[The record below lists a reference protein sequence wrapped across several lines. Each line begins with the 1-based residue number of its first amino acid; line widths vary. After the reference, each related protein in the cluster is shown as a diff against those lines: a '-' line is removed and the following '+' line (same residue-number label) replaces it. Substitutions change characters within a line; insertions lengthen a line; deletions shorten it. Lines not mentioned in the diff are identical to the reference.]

1 MLNLNQ
7 IGVHFGERTLFEN
20 ISLAVGIKDRVGLV
34 GRNGAGKSTLLK
46 IVAGVQNASEGNVHT
61 PKDYRIGYLA
71 QEMEHNEDATVL
83 EEAQSA
89 FAVYQELEAEI
100 EQISNDISTRTD
112 YESDA
117 YARLIDRLGEA
128 NDQLALMGTGSKEEQ
143 TQRVLQGLGFRPA
156 DMDRKMSEFSGGWK
170 MRVELGKLLLV
181 APDLLLL
188 DEPTNHLDIESIEW
202 LENFLKFYPGS
213 MVLISHDRTFLDNVT
228 DRTVEITSTRVHDH
242 KASYSKYMAWR
253 EEEFARQ
260 ESAAKQQQKDI
271 AHTEELINKFR
282 AKKNKAAFAQ
292 SLIKKLDKMER
303 IEVDQFENAAMRFR
317 FPPAPRAGKVVVEAQ
332 RLAKRFD
339 DLEVFKDVDLMI
351 ARQDKV
357 ALVGKNG
364 AGKTTL
370 FYMIAGLV
378 AIDSG
383 KIYLSGKELNQ
394 KSISERT
401 SLGLTYLPQ
410 ESSIFKG
417 LTVEANILSA
427 LEQRKDLNH
436 KESQKELDSLLGDFG
451 LHGLSKTLG
460 IKLSG
465 GERRRTEIARS
476 VASNPKFILL
486 DEPFAGI
493 DPIAVSDLKSIIHNL
508 NEKGIGVVISDH
520 NVRDTMN
527 ICTKV
532 LIVNKG
538 KIIANGEPSEIA
550 NDKLVKEVYLGKDFD
565 TVL

>member
-1 MLNLNQ
+1 MNLF
-7 IGVHFGERTLFEN
+7 VEN
-20 ISLAVGIKDRVGLV
+20 LHKTYDKKAAVDGIS
-34 GRNGAGKSTLLK
+34 
-46 IVAGVQNASEGNVHT
+46 
-61 PKDYRIGYLA
+61 
-71 QEMEHNEDATVL
+71 
-83 EEAQSA
+83 
-89 FAVYQELEAEI
+89 F
-100 EQISNDISTRTD
+100 
-112 YESDA
+112 
-117 YARLIDRLGEA
+117 
-128 NDQLALMGTGSKEEQ
+128 
-143 TQRVLQGLGFRPA
+143 
-156 DMDRKMSEFSGGWK
+156 
-170 MRVELGKLLLV
+170 
-181 APDLLLL
+181 
-188 DEPTNHLDIESIEW
+188 
-202 LENFLKFYPGS
+202 
-213 MVLISHDRTFLDNVT
+213 
-228 DRTVEITSTRVHDH
+228 EITSGET
-242 KASYSKYMAWR
+242 
-253 EEEFARQ
+253 
-260 ESAAKQQQKDI
+260 I
-271 AHTEELINKFR
+271 GILG
-282 AKKNKAAFAQ
+282 
-292 SLIKKLDKMER
+292 
-303 IEVDQFENAAMRFR
+303 
-317 FPPAPRAGKVVVEAQ
+317 P
-332 RLAKRFD
+332 
-339 DLEVFKDVDLMI
+339 
-351 ARQDKV
+351 
-357 ALVGKNG
+357 NG

-378 AIDSG
+378 TIDTG

-401 SLGLTYLPQ
+401 ALGLTYLPQ

-493 DPIAVSDLKSIIHNL
+493 DPIAVSDLKTIIHSL

>member
-1 MLNLNQ
+1 MNLF
-7 IGVHFGERTLFEN
+7 VEN
-20 ISLAVGIKDRVGLV
+20 LQKTYDKKSVVDGIS
-34 GRNGAGKSTLLK
+34 
-46 IVAGVQNASEGNVHT
+46 
-61 PKDYRIGYLA
+61 
-71 QEMEHNEDATVL
+71 
-83 EEAQSA
+83 
-89 FAVYQELEAEI
+89 F
-100 EQISNDISTRTD
+100 
-112 YESDA
+112 
-117 YARLIDRLGEA
+117 
-128 NDQLALMGTGSKEEQ
+128 
-143 TQRVLQGLGFRPA
+143 
-156 DMDRKMSEFSGGWK
+156 
-170 MRVELGKLLLV
+170 
-181 APDLLLL
+181 
-188 DEPTNHLDIESIEW
+188 
-202 LENFLKFYPGS
+202 
-213 MVLISHDRTFLDNVT
+213 
-228 DRTVEITSTRVHDH
+228 EITSGQT
-242 KASYSKYMAWR
+242 
-253 EEEFARQ
+253 
-260 ESAAKQQQKDI
+260 I
-271 AHTEELINKFR
+271 GILG
-282 AKKNKAAFAQ
+282 
-292 SLIKKLDKMER
+292 
-303 IEVDQFENAAMRFR
+303 
-317 FPPAPRAGKVVVEAQ
+317 P
-332 RLAKRFD
+332 
-339 DLEVFKDVDLMI
+339 
-351 ARQDKV
+351 
-357 ALVGKNG
+357 NG

-493 DPIAVSDLKSIIHNL
+493 DPIAVSDLKSIIHSL

>member
-1 MLNLNQ
+1 MNLF
-7 IGVHFGERTLFEN
+7 VEN
-20 ISLAVGIKDRVGLV
+20 LHKTYDKKAVVDGIS
-34 GRNGAGKSTLLK
+34 
-46 IVAGVQNASEGNVHT
+46 
-61 PKDYRIGYLA
+61 
-71 QEMEHNEDATVL
+71 
-83 EEAQSA
+83 
-89 FAVYQELEAEI
+89 F
-100 EQISNDISTRTD
+100 
-112 YESDA
+112 
-117 YARLIDRLGEA
+117 
-128 NDQLALMGTGSKEEQ
+128 
-143 TQRVLQGLGFRPA
+143 
-156 DMDRKMSEFSGGWK
+156 
-170 MRVELGKLLLV
+170 
-181 APDLLLL
+181 
-188 DEPTNHLDIESIEW
+188 
-202 LENFLKFYPGS
+202 
-213 MVLISHDRTFLDNVT
+213 
-228 DRTVEITSTRVHDH
+228 EITSGET
-242 KASYSKYMAWR
+242 
-253 EEEFARQ
+253 
-260 ESAAKQQQKDI
+260 I
-271 AHTEELINKFR
+271 GILG
-282 AKKNKAAFAQ
+282 
-292 SLIKKLDKMER
+292 
-303 IEVDQFENAAMRFR
+303 
-317 FPPAPRAGKVVVEAQ
+317 P
-332 RLAKRFD
+332 
-339 DLEVFKDVDLMI
+339 
-351 ARQDKV
+351 
-357 ALVGKNG
+357 NG

-436 KESQKELDSLLGDFG
+436 KESQKEMDSLLGDFG

-493 DPIAVSDLKSIIHNL
+493 DPIAVSDLKSLMHSL
-508 NEKGIGVVISDH
+508 NKKGIGVVISDH

-538 KIIANGEPSEIA
+538 KIIANGEPLEIV
-550 NDKLVKEVYLGKDFD
+550 NDKLVKEVYLGTDFD
-565 TVL
+565 TEL